1 MNVFRLASIAMLSVC
16 AVGYAQSSDK
26 PTTLADAQK
35 STVKPDASS
44 DAQRSFDLL
53 KTLAGTWKDS
63 ITTDNAAWSTD

>member
-1 MNVFRLASIAMLSVC
+1 MRVFRVAVSIFMLSVC
-16 AVGYAQSSDK
+16 ALAHGQSSAK
-26 PTTLADAQK
+26 P
-35 STVKPDASS
+35 VASS